1 MNIGI
6 WRPGNRSWLLRH
18 LPEWTSNLN
27 PITLWWSV
35 GSQCCNDEIFI
46 RGHCSFSS
54 SHPTFPLA
62 NLDTY
67 YVSLYGALTINC
79 ATGTA
84 FYRAAQF
91 SKCFPSSILDVIRV
105 QSSMLSEFNP
115 RCYPSSI
122 LDVIRVQTSMS
133 FSEFNPRCFPS
144 SILGVIFRVQSSMF
158 SEFNPWCFP
167 SSILDV
173 FRVQSSM
180 FSEFNPRCFSEFKPR
195 CHFPSLNLDVIL
207 RVPTSMFSEFKSW
220 LCIRNLNLDDIF
232 RV

>member
-1 MNIGI
+1 MHIFGVPLSTRDTPTKRILDSIHFITHSTISITSWPTLWTMNIGI
-6 WRPGNRSWLLRH
+6 WRPGNRSWLLRL
-18 LPEWTSNLN
+18 LPGLTSNLN

-35 GSQCCNDEIFI
+35 GGQCCDDELFI

-67 YVSLYGALTINC
+67 DVFTVRSVNDQLCNRNGILSSRTI
-79 ATGTA
+79 
-84 FYRAAQF
+84 FQMF
-91 SKCFPSSILDVIRV
+91 SEFNPRCYPSSILDVIRV

-115 RCYPSSI
+115 RCFPSSI
-122 LDVIRVQTSMS
+122 LDV
-133 FSEFNPRCFPS
+133 
-144 SILGVIFRVQSSMF
+144 FRVQSSMF

-180 FSEFNPRCFSEFKPR
+180 FFW
-195 CHFPSLNLDVIL
+195 V
-207 RVPTSMFSEFKSW
+207 
-220 LCIRNLNLDDIF
+220 
-232 RV
+232 